1 MWTTLSGASSNRS
14 DPGTWVVKLKSQPSR
29 NMVELTILQ
38 FVAAYIESIIL
49 GVILGALV
57 IGYRILTSR

>member
-1 MWTTLSGASSNRS
+1 
-14 DPGTWVVKLKSQPSR
+14 
-29 NMVELTILQ
+29 MVELTILQ

-57 IGYRILTSR
+57 IGYRIFTSR